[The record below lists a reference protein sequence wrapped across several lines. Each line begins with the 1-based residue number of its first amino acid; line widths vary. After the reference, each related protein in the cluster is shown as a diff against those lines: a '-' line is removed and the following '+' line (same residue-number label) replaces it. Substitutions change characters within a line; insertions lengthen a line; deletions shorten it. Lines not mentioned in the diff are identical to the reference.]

1 MEFYIK
7 SYVRLHKILCSLVFF
22 LTSISF
28 IRYKV
33 AVIWYWF
40 SLCFPRELLMSFW
53 SIFYFYCNVLS
64 TFHQNFKKQLLASSV
79 LVLKD
84 FATNYNA
91 GSNSVRI
98 NIVDTKWT
106 FYTSKII
113 NSSIK
118 SIADISHANKS

>member
-1 MEFYIK
+1 MCCQHFIK
-7 SYVRLHKILCSLVFF
+7 
-22 LTSISF
+22 IS
-28 IRYKV
+28 
-33 AVIWYWF
+33 
-40 SLCFPRELLMSFW
+40 
-53 SIFYFYCNVLS
+53 
-64 TFHQNFKKQLLASSV
+64 SSV

-98 NIVDTKWT
+98 NLVDTKWI

-113 NSSIK
+113 NSSII